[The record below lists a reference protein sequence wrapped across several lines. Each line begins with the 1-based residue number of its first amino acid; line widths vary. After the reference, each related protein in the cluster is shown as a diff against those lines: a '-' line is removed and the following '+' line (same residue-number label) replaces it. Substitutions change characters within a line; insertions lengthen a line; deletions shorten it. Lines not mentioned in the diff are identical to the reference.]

1 MAGTNAT
8 HLERAWIAWAAVCV
22 IWGTTYL
29 AIKISLDTVPPFLLG
44 GIRYV
49 VAGLVLAAGL
59 RATGRRLP
67 DRADWPKLMFMGFCM
82 LTLGNGGVVWGE
94 QYLASG
100 LTAVIIATCPFWM
113 VAVDGMLPDG
123 DPLHA
128 RQWAGLACGF
138 LGIVLLVWPEIA
150 ASHQTP
156 RHLIIGVAA
165 LQLACMGWA
174 VASAQTR
181 RHVGKRDIL
190 GAAALQMFF
199 GGGFMLL
206 AGTALGEWSRF
217 SLTMTTGVAMTYLT
231 VAGSI
236 VAFVCFSYA
245 LSHLPVAVVS
255 LYTYV
260 NPVIA
265 VALGVLWLHEP
276 FERRQLLAAAVIAVG
291 IAIVK
296 TGRPAVVD
304 EEPVHE

>member
-1 MAGTNAT
+1 MAGSSPAQ
-8 HLERAWIAWAAVCV
+8 LKRAWIAWAAVCV

-29 AIKISLDTVPPFLLG
+29 AIKISLDTIPPFLCG

-49 VAGLVLAAGL
+49 IAGVVLAAGL
-59 RATGRRLP
+59 RASGRPLP
-67 DRADWPKLMFMGFCM
+67 AREDWPKLMFMGFCM

-94 QYLASG
+94 QYLPSG

-113 VAVDGMLPDG
+113 VAVDGMLADG
-123 DPLHA
+123 EALHA
-128 RQWAGLACGF
+128 RQWAGLALGF

-150 ASHQTP
+150 ASHQTTV
-156 RHLIIGVAA
+156 HLSIGITA
-165 LQLACMGWA
+165 LQIACLGWA

-181 RHVGKRDIL
+181 RHVVRRDIL

-199 GGGFMLL
+199 GGAFMMI
-206 AGTALGEWSRF
+206 AATALGEWSHV
-217 SLTMTTGVAMTYLT
+217 SLTTSTAIAMTYLT

-236 VAFVCFSYA
+236 VAFVCYSYA
-245 LSHLPVAVVS
+245 LSHLSVAVVS

-276 FERRQLLAAAVIAVG
+276 FERRQLFAAGVIAVG
-291 IAIVK
+291 VTIVK
-296 TGRPAVVD
+296 MGRSAATD

>member
-1 MAGTNAT
+1 
-8 HLERAWIAWAAVCV
+8 VCV

-49 VAGLVLAAGL
+49 IAGVVLAAGL
-59 RATGRRLP
+59 RAAGRPLP
-67 DRADWPKLMFMGFCM
+67 AREDWPKLMFMGFCM

-113 VAVDGMLPDG
+113 VAVDGMMPG
-123 DPLHA
+123 GEALHV

-150 ASHQTP
+150 ASHQTTA
-156 RHLIIGVAA
+156 HLIIGVAA
-165 LQLACMGWA
+165 LQIACIGWA

-181 RHVGKRDIL
+181 RHVGRRDIL

-199 GGGFMLL
+199 GGAFMMIG
-206 AGTALGEWSRF
+206 GTALGEWSRL
-217 SLTMTTGVAMTYLT
+217 SLTTTTAVAMTYLT
-231 VAGSI
+231 VFGSI
-236 VAFVCFSYA
+236 IAFVCFSYA
-245 LSHLPVAVVS
+245 LSHLPVAVAS

-276 FERRQLLAAAVIAVG
+276 FERRQLLAAVVIAIG
-291 IAIVK
+291 IVVVK
-296 TGRPAVVD
+296 TGRPAVAD